1 MEHKIFMKNIP
12 KDISDSDLEGRIKG
26 HFPCSVTIYRNSNG
40 KSLGCG
46 ILSTSEKEWYDYA
59 LKCGKIT
66 LLGTEVSIT
75 FHEFK
80 APLKKQ
86 KPQLL
91 CKRCSNI
98 IAKLLETST
107 KRKPERF
114 CRKCRSKLIAYIF

>member
-1 MEHKIFMKNIP
+1 MEHKVFMKNIP
-12 KDISDSDLEGRIKG
+12 KDLSDLELVEKFKS
-26 HFPCSVTIYRNSNG
+26 HFPCSVKIYRNSNG

-46 ILSTSEKEWYDYA
+46 ILTSEKEWCDYA
-59 LKCGKIT
+59 LKCET
-66 LLGTEVSIT
+66 FNLGTEVSIT

-80 APLKKQ
+80 APLKNQ

>member
-46 ILSTSEKEWYDYA
+46 ILSTTEKKWCDYA
-59 LKCGKIT
+59 LKSGRFF
-66 LLGTEVSIT
+66 LGLGVSIT

-80 APLKKQ
+80 APLKNQ
-86 KPQLL
+86 KPQL
-91 CKRCSNI
+91 KK
-98 IAKLLETST
+98 KL
-107 KRKPERF
+107 
-114 CRKCRSKLIAYIF
+114 